1 MEVKVNLKDDVK
13 KEVRLKERLINDILI
28 PSIKVGLFTFLY
40 SVLTALMFGQPLS
53 TDDICPKSNYERNRR
68 RRSYSPYSDYYRRRN
83 YNDFR

>member
-13 KEVRLKERLINDILI
+13 KEVRLKDRVINDILI

-53 TDDICPKSNYERNRR
+53 TDDICPKSR
-68 RRSYSPYSDYYRRRN
+68 RRSYSSYTDYYRRYR
-83 YNDFR
+83 NDFR

>member
-13 KEVRLKERLINDILI
+13 KEVRLKDRVINDILI

-53 TDDICPKSNYERNRR
+53 KDDICPKSR
-68 RRSYSPYSDYYRRRN
+68 RRSYSSYTDYYRRYRN
-83 YNDFR
+83 GFR

>member
-1 MEVKVNLKDDVK
+1 MEVKVNIKDNK

-53 TDDICPKSNYERNRR
+53 TDDICPKSR
-68 RRSYSPYSDYYRRRN
+68 RRSHSSYTDYYRSRR
-83 YNDFR
+83 YRNDFR